1 MGLAFEVEL
10 GPSRLVSRIRA
21 ATRLAAA
28 SGLSVAGLQVASG
41 PTAMLDGSPFA
52 HALIATLLAVAAIA
66 AVAAAWSVLQ
76 NPAPAAGG
84 WRALIVDDDGQ
95 CRLRHLDRPEPE
107 PVALQRAHI
116 LPGLILVAL
125 SPSAGEGCRHA
136 AWLART
142 LLLGRD
148 TMSDQQWR
156 CLCVWLQWM
165 SRGRHD
171 RSNS

>member
-10 GPSRLVSRIRA
+10 VPSRLVSRIRA

-28 SGLSVAGLQVASG
+28 SGLAVAGLQVAAG

-52 HALIATLLAVAAIA
+52 HAVLATLLAVAAMA
-66 AVAAAWSVLQ
+66 AVAAAWSALQ
-76 NPAPAAGG
+76 NPSQRAAGSP
-84 WRALIVDDDGQ
+84 ALIVDDDGQ
-95 CRLRHLDRPEPE
+95 CRLQHLDRPKTEPM
-107 PVALQRAHI
+107 ALQRAHI
-116 LPGLILVAL
+116 LPALILVAL
-125 SPSAGEGCRHA
+125 SPSAGESRRYA
-136 AWLART
+136 PWQART

-171 RSNS
+171 RSNR